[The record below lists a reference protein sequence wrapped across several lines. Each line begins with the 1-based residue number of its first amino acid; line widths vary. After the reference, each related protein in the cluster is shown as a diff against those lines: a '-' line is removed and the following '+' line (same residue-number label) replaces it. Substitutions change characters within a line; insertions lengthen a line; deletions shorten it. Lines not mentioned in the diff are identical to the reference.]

1 MTVPEDRKTKI
12 DKVKV
17 GVTCVAPF
25 LILKTGES
33 EVSPNDRK
41 TEDFCR

>member
-1 MTVPEDRKTKI
+1 MESPS
-12 DKVKV
+12 
-17 GVTCVAPF
+17 VAPF